1 MVTIVRKIISFEEV
15 VMTKN
20 DFMKL
25 NKELEYCYKIEEL
38 RETMYD
44 TISSGIAPHLLEI

>member
-15 VMTKN
+15 VMTKK
-20 DFMKL
+20 DFIQLKDP
-25 NKELEYCYKIEEL
+25 EEYCYKIEEL

-44 TISSGIAPHLLEI
+44 TISSGIAPHSLEI